1 MLPFFRGQK
10 NFKRPDKESER
21 HQTGRPLGG
30 QYNARRILKF
40 EDVGIRTIFFS
51 LGGLFWKITIPHP
64 TDQPTKRV
72 LPGREMQRRFP
83 WDDEILLNWIWPFLP
98 LFWPFL
104 AIFALFRGPPFLVFL
119 AMLVLRGLFATFRVV
134 ITPGL
139 GGDPPVWGG
148 TPPLL
153 RNGYLSRC
161 G

>member
-51 LGGLFWKITIPHP
+51 LGGLFWTITIPHP

-83 WDDEILLNWIWPFLP
+83 WDDEILHNWIWPFLAIFGH
-98 LFWPFL
+98 FWHFLGTPFL
-104 AIFALFRGPPFLVFL
+104 AFFGNLVFGIRIL
-119 AMLVLRGLFATFRVV
+119 E
-134 ITPGL
+134 
-139 GGDPPVWGG
+139 
-148 TPPLL
+148 
-153 RNGYLSRC
+153 
-161 G
+161 